1 MDSTMSQAI
10 RVGID
15 ITSVLYGR
23 GVSRYTTNLT
33 RHLLANKR
41 VKMSLY
47 GSSLR
52 QKTELEKIAKEL
64 KDATEQ
70 KAHTV
75 IRNYPPSLYNFLWY
89 KLGYPKIRSAMPEIS
104 LFHSW
109 DWLQPPDRDLPLIST
124 IHDLSMLKY
133 PETAHPQIMS
143 MHQKSWEVLKKRNAH
158 IIAVSRATK
167 HDIISYLDIPAERI
181 HVVHE
186 ALPDEAMLVNTHL
199 TEARYEQ
206 LKVELQLTKPYILF
220 VGTREPRKNL
230 ARLIAAW
237 QSLNIPDLE
246 LLIAGSVGWDK
257 TDDLAKTPG
266 LRFLNRVSDEA
277 LSVLYGEANVFAFPS
292 LYEGF
297 GLPILEAFHHG
308 TPVVTSNCSSM
319 PEVAGNAAELVNPL
333 SEQSIAAG
341 LSKVLNESLADQRKR
356 LQKMII
362 RSQMFS
368 WNRVADQTIDA
379 YEQTIQTFVS

>member
-1 MDSTMSQAI
+1 MSQPLA
-10 RVGID
+10 VGID

-33 RHLLANKR
+33 RHLLANNR

-52 QKTELEKIAKEL
+52 QKSELERIAKEL
-64 KDATEQ
+64 KAATER

-75 IRNYPPSLYNFLWY
+75 IRNYPPSLYNFLWN
-89 KLGYPKIRSAMPEIS
+89 KLGYPKIRAAFPEIS

-109 DWLQPPDRDLPLIST
+109 DWLQPPDKDLPLIST
-124 IHDLSMLKY
+124 IHDLAMLKY
-133 PETAHPQIMS
+133 PETAHPQILS
-143 MHQKSWEVLKKRNAH
+143 MHQKSWDILKDRGAH

-167 HDIISYLDIPAERI
+167 TDIISFLGIPSERI

-186 ALPDEAMLVNTHL
+186 ALPDEVVLTSKHL
-199 TEARYEQ
+199 TEERYETIKTSFA
-206 LKVELQLTKPYILF
+206 LHKPFVLF
-220 VGTREPRKNL
+220 VGSREPRKNL
-230 ARLIAAW
+230 SRLIAAW
-237 QSLNIPDLE
+237 QSLQIPDLE

-257 TDDLAKTPG
+257 TKDMDAIPG
-266 LRFLNRVSDEA
+266 LRFLDRVSDEA
-277 LSVLYGEANVFAFPS
+277 LSVLYGEASVFAFPS

-319 PEVAGNAAELVNPL
+319 PEVAGNAAEFVDPH
-333 SEQSIAAG
+333 SEESIALG
-341 LSKVLNESLADQRKR
+341 LKKILNEKIPEQQLR

-368 WNRVADQTIDA
+368 WQRVAEQTITA
-379 YEQTIQTFVS
+379 YEQTVQSFVS

>member
-1 MDSTMSQAI
+1 MTEPL

-33 RHLLANKR
+33 RHLLANNR

-47 GSSLR
+47 GTSLR
-52 QKTELEKIAKEL
+52 QKSELEKIAKEL
-64 KDATEQ
+64 KAATEQ

-89 KLGYPKIRSAMPEIS
+89 KLGYPKIRSAMPDIS

-124 IHDLSMLKY
+124 IHDLAMFQF
-133 PETAHPQIMS
+133 PETAHPQILD
-143 MHQKSWEVLKKRNAH
+143 MHRKSWEVLKKRNAH

-167 HDIISYLDIPAERI
+167 NDVINHLGIPAERI

-186 ALPDEAMLVNTHL
+186 ALPDEVVLVSNHL

-206 LKVELQLTKPYILF
+206 LKLELQLTKPYILF

-230 ARLIAAW
+230 TRLIAAW
-237 QSLNIPDLE
+237 QSLNLPDLE

-257 TDDLAKTPG
+257 TNDLGKTPG
-266 LRFLNRVSDEA
+266 LRFLDRVSDEA
-277 LSVLYGEANVFAFPS
+277 LSVLYGEASVFAFPS

-308 TPVVTSNCSSM
+308 TPVVTSNTSSM
-319 PEVAGNAAELVNPL
+319 PEVAGNAAELVDPL
-333 SEQSIAAG
+333 SEDSIAQA
-341 LSKVLNESLADQRKR
+341 LKKILNESVPEQQKR

-362 RSQMFS
+362 RSQMFG
-368 WNRVADQTIDA
+368 WQRVADQTIDA
-379 YEQTIQTFVS
+379 YEQTVQTFVS

>member
-1 MDSTMSQAI
+1 MDSAMSQAI
-10 RVGID
+10 QIGID

-23 GVSRYTTNLT
+23 GVSRYTTNLA
-33 RHLLANKR
+33 RHLLTNKR
-41 VKMSLY
+41 VKVSLY

-52 QKTELEKIAKEL
+52 QKTDLEKIAKEL
-64 KDATEQ
+64 KEATEQ

-89 KLGYPKIRSAMPEIS
+89 KLGYPKIRSAMPNIS

-109 DWLQPPDRDLPLIST
+109 DWLQPPDKDLPLIST

-143 MHQKSWEVLKKRNAH
+143 MHQKSWDVLKKQNAH

-167 HDIISYLDIPAERI
+167 NDVIKYLNIPAERI

-186 ALPDEAMLVNTHL
+186 ALPDEVVLVNKHL

-206 LKVELQLTKPYILF
+206 LKIELQLTKPYILF

-230 ARLIAAW
+230 SRLIAAW
-237 QSLNIPDLE
+237 QSLKLPELE

-257 TDDLAKTPG
+257 TDDLAKIPG
-266 LRFLNRVSDEA
+266 LRFLDRVSDEA
-277 LSVLYGEANVFAFPS
+277 LSVLYGEAAVFAFPS

-308 TPVVTSNCSSM
+308 TPVVTSNTSSM
-319 PEVAGNAAELVNPL
+319 PEVAGNAAELVDPL
-333 SEQSIAAG
+333 SEESIAKG
-341 LSKVLNESLADQRKR
+341 LRKILDENISDQQKR